1 MPSVISLRDVI
12 NQQQSDLESKRKLA
26 SDLMNSAAE
35 HEERGDEVKAKLD
48 RDSAERYLRDVEGIE
63 KTIAGYQSDIQH
75 REQKAAEID
84 RRIADLR
91 ARFDRDFKALDDDK
105 ESILAGLAQNSNNF
119 DAARRAIKDRN
130 LNNKQQQLEKD
141 FHRDLD
147 KLEREKQMILG

>member
-35 HEERGDEVKAKLD
+35 HEARGDEVKAKLD

>member
-12 NQQQSDLESKRKLA
+12 NQQLSDLESKRKLA
-26 SDLMNSAAE
+26 TDLMNSAAE
-35 HEERGDEVKAKLD
+35 HEARGDEVKAKLD

-105 ESILAGLAQNSNNF
+105 ESILAGLAQNGNNF

-130 LNNKQQQLEKD
+130 LNKKQQQLEKD

>member
-1 MPSVISLRDVI
+1 MPSVISLRDFI
-12 NQQQSDLESKRKLA
+12 KQQQSDLESKRKLA

-35 HEERGDEVKAKLD
+35 HEARGDEVKAKLD